1 MGTIQLSVD
10 IRENPWLNFWL
21 RPKVHPWLKTLIILF
36 TQIDIE
42 PKRINNLLKRFLLI
56 FALIGC
62 AESAAVAQ
70 QASSPRPILRV
81 RLEPKGVVIVGQPVT
96 LSVDVLVPTWFTRA
110 PVYPAL
116 EIPGAITVLS
126 DSRPVNLSERIAG
139 DSWAGMT
146 RNYIIY
152 PQEPR
157 EYTLP
162 PAEVL
167 IVYALEG
174 GKSSPPVGVKFPR
187 RTFEATIPDEMAGLD
202 YFIATSR
209 LRLREKFDR
218 KIENLK
224 VGDTIQRTITITA
237 DNTLA
242 MFLPPVAFGTF
253 DGLAVYA
260 QPPHTIDEKQ
270 QRSDFLRG
278 KRVESVTYLI
288 QEQGNYELPGIEIFW
303 WDLNARRLRKSTL
316 APIVFKAAPNPDALA
331 ELPPVLETAA
341 EEATLQRKKSPLDLL
356 KEWAVPGLVAGIVL
370 FFTVRFGS
378 RWAGRVG
385 VWREERRKIKTE
397 SEAAYFEKFHKAC
410 LSDDEAD
417 AMRSLISWL
426 DRIAPD
432 RRAPLQLLFEAGD
445 TELTQG
451 VRQLEARLFA
461 NAGNGSHGD
470 AGSGK
475 KLYQAVAR
483 FRKNSDFTKSTGKT
497 RQALLPDLNPGTK

>member
-1 MGTIQLSVD
+1 MV
-10 IRENPWLNFWL
+10 
-21 RPKVHPWLKTLIILF
+21 
-36 TQIDIE
+36 
-42 PKRINNLLKRFLLI
+42 KRVLLI

-70 QASSPRPILRV
+70 QAGSSRPILRV
-81 RLEPKGVVIVGQPVT
+81 RLQPKGVVIVGQPVT

-116 EIPGAITVLS
+116 EIPGAIAVLS
-126 DSRPVNLSERIAG
+126 DARPVNLSERIAG
-139 DSWAGMT
+139 DTWAGMT

-157 EYTLP
+157 QYTLP

-174 GKSSPPVGVKFPR
+174 GKSSRPVGVKFPR
-187 RTFEATIPDEMAGLD
+187 RTFEATIPDETAGLD

-242 MFLPPVAFGTF
+242 MFLPPIRFGAFE
-253 DGLAVYA
+253 GLAVYA

-270 QRSDFLRG
+270 ERSDFLRG

-331 ELPPVLETAA
+331 ELPPALETEV
-341 EEATLQRKKSPLDLL
+341 EEAATLQKKSLVDLL
-356 KEWAVPGLVAGIVL
+356 KEWSVPGLVSGILL
-370 FFTVRFGS
+370 FFGVRFGR
-378 RWAGRVG
+378 RWARRVG
-385 VWREERRKIKTE
+385 IWQEERRKIKTE
-397 SEAAYFEKFHKAC
+397 SEAAYFENFRKAC
-410 LSDDEAD
+410 LSDDEAG

-432 RRAPLQLLFEAGD
+432 RRAPLQLLLEAGE
-445 TELTQG
+445 TELTQR
-451 VRQLEARLFA
+451 VRQLETRLFA
-461 NAGNGSHGD
+461 NSGNGSHD
-470 AGSGK
+470 DTGSGR

-483 FRKNSDFTKSTGKT
+483 FRKHSSFTKGAVKFG
-497 RQALLPDLNPGTK
+497 RQTLLPDLNPGNFSDGITGIRTVPGGV